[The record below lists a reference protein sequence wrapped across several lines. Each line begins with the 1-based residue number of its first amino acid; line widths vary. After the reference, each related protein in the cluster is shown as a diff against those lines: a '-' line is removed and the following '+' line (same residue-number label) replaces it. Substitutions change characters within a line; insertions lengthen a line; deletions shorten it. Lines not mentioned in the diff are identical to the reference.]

1 MYRQQMLKQI
11 INYKQKT
18 NTIMSTTKWTI
29 DPTHSE
35 VSFKVKHLVI
45 STVTG
50 FFRKFEGSAESTSDD
65 FAGAKVNF
73 SAAIDSIDTN
83 QADRDNHLK
92 SGDFFDA
99 ANHPNLTFSGV
110 IKNEGGDFKLVG
122 DLTMRGTTK
131 AVELDVDFGG
141 VAGDPYGQTKAGFE
155 IDGKVNRKDFGL
167 SWSAITE
174 AGSVVVSDQVR
185 LHLNVQLVKQQVAE
199 LA

>member
-1 MYRQQMLKQI
+1 
-11 INYKQKT
+11 
-18 NTIMSTTKWTI
+18 MSTTKWTI

-50 FFRKFEGSAESTSDD
+50 FFRKFEGSAESNSND
-65 FAGAKVNF
+65 FVGAKVNF

-83 QADRDNHLK
+83 QSDRDNHLK
-92 SGDFFDA
+92 SADFFDA
-99 ANHPNLTFSGV
+99 ANHPNLTFEGIV
-110 IKNEGGDFKLVG
+110 QNNGGDYKLVG
-122 DLTMRGTTK
+122 DLTMRNTTK
-131 AVELDVDFGG
+131 KVELDVDFGG

-174 AGSVVVSDQVR
+174 AGSVVVSDHVR
-185 LHLNVQLVKQQVAE
+185 LHLNVQLVKQEVAE
-199 LA
+199 AVEA

>member
-1 MYRQQMLKQI
+1 
-11 INYKQKT
+11 
-18 NTIMSTTKWTI
+18 MSTTKWII

-50 FFRKFEGSAESTSDD
+50 YFKKFEGNIESVSDD
-65 FAGAKVNF
+65 FDGAKVNF

-83 QADRDNHLK
+83 QSDRDNHLK

-99 ANHPNLTFSGV
+99 ASHPNLSFSGT
-110 IKNEGGDFKLVG
+110 IKNTAGEYKLAGELIMKGV
-122 DLTMRGTTK
+122 TNP
-131 AVELDVDFGG
+131 VVLDVDFGG
-141 VAGDPYGQTKAGFE
+141 VAGDLYGQTKAGFE
-155 IDGKVNRKDFGL
+155 IEGKVNRKDFGL

-185 LHLNVQLVKQQVAE
+185 LLFNVQLVKQQ
-199 LA
+199 

>member
-1 MYRQQMLKQI
+1 
-11 INYKQKT
+11 
-18 NTIMSTTKWTI
+18 MSTTKWTI

-110 IKNEGGDFKLVG
+110 ITNEGGDYKLVG

-185 LHLNVQLVKQQVAE
+185 LHLNVQLVKQQEAE
-199 LA
+199 LVEENS